1 MLEHPKT
8 MHPATEAWQSFS
20 LPAPAKLNLY
30 LHITGRRANGYH
42 ELETLFQFLDYS
54 DYIQF
59 ELSDNGE
66 IKLDQGP
73 LDFPVEENL
82 IYRAA
87 TLLAPYRKNS
97 KQGVRLTLNKQLPAG
112 GGLGGGSSDAAT
124 TLLGLNYL
132 WGLKLNNEQL
142 AKIGLGL
149 GADIPVFVHGKA
161 TFARGVGEIF
171 SSANPTEKWYLIVQ
185 PGVHVSTAEI
195 FTHPALP
202 RNTPALE
209 SALND
214 WQKGHNDCEKLV
226 CSLYPQVA
234 SALQWLLKYAPSRMT
249 GTGACVFGCF
259 SSAVEAKQALQVLPT
274 EFRGF
279 VAKGVNQSP
288 LHQALKQLP

>member
-1 MLEHPKT
+1 MPDN
-8 MHPATEAWQSFS
+8 PNNIPREAPSQQRFR

-30 LHITGRRANGYH
+30 LHITGQRADGYH

-54 DYIQF
+54 DSIQF
-59 ELSDNGE
+59 ELTSDGE
-66 IKLDQGP
+66 IQLDHGN
-73 LDFPVEENL
+73 LDFPPEQNL

-87 TLLAPYRKNS
+87 KQLAPYRINP
-97 KQGVRLTLNKQLPAG
+97 KQGVRITLEKQLPAG

-132 WGLKLNNEQL
+132 WGLQLTNQQL
-142 AKIGLGL
+142 AELGLSL
-149 GADIPVFVHGKA
+149 GADIPVFVNGKA
-161 TFARGVGEIF
+161 TFAQGVGEIF
-171 SSANPTEKWYLIVQ
+171 STANPAENWYLIVQ
-185 PGVHVSTAEI
+185 PNVHVSTAEI

-202 RNTPALE
+202 RNTPALK

-234 SALQWLLKYAPSRMT
+234 SALEWLLKYAPSRMT

-259 SSAVEAKQALQVLPT
+259 SSAVEAEQALQVLPT

>member
-1 MLEHPKT
+1 MRINPNNT
-8 MHPATEAWQSFS
+8 IDNPPISFD

-30 LHITGRRANGYH
+30 LHITGRRPDGYH
-42 ELETLFQFLDYS
+42 QLETLFQFLDYS
-54 DYIQF
+54 DDITF
-59 ELSDNGE
+59 ELTHDGD
-66 IKLDQGP
+66 IQLDQGT
-73 LDFPVEENL
+73 LDFPKEENL

-87 TLLAPYRKNS
+87 RLLAPYRNNS
-97 KQGVRLTLNKQLPAG
+97 KQGVKLTLNKQLPAG

-124 TLLGLNYL
+124 TLLGLNHL
-132 WGLKLNNEQL
+132 WRLQL
-142 AKIGLGL
+142 SNDELAEIGLGL
-149 GADIPVFVHGKA
+149 GADVPVFVHGKA
-161 TFARGVGEIF
+161 TFAQGVGEIF
-171 SSANPTEKWYLIVQ
+171 SPANPAENWYLIVQ
-185 PGVHVSTAEI
+185 PNVHVSTAEI

-202 RNTPALE
+202 RNTPATKT
-209 SALND
+209 ALNE
-214 WQKGHNDCEKLV
+214 WQQGRNDCEKLV

-259 SSAVEAKQALQVLPT
+259 SSAVEAEQALQVLPT